1 MSRAARTVQQ
11 LLAVRIGAFLR
22 FKRSLGYKYERAEL
36 WLKAFNRFVQ
46 ETSARAPMRLEDLA
60 RTWVARNEARKAVTV
75 AAEFSVLREFFAYLR
90 RSDPSVGV
98 PDRGWAPQS
107 CKSEFL
113 PQILKTSD
121 IKLLLRLA
129 EQLRA
134 PRFYGAMYRILL
146 LVLYCTGVRFG
157 EAVRLKI
164 HDLDLRRRTLW
175 IAESKGRSRWVP
187 FHPSLAPELA
197 RYLVARRAYAVAGPT
212 DALFVGINGRP
223 LRRKTAS
230 HVVTVLLRRAHLKPP
245 RGRVGPRP
253 YDIRHTFAVH
263 RLARWYR
270 GSVDVRTRLPW
281 LSAYMGHDDILGT
294 ETYLTA
300 TPQLLQLAARR
311 LRKRLSQRRRWA

>member
-1 MSRAARTVQQ
+1 MSEVGRPP
-11 LLAVRIGAFLR
+11 LAVQIEAFLR

-36 WLKAFNRFVQ
+36 WLKAFERFVR
-46 ETSARAPMRLEDLA
+46 ERSTRRPARRDDLVRA
-60 RTWVARNEARKAVTV
+60 WLARNEARKAITV
-75 AAEFSVLREFFAYLR
+75 AAEVSVLRQFFGYLR
-90 RSDPSVGV
+90 RSDASVVV
-98 PDRGWAPQS
+98 PGRSWAPS
-107 CKSEFL
+107 RKSEFL
-113 PQILKTSD
+113 PHILKAGD
-121 IKLLLRLA
+121 ITKLMRLA

-134 PRFYGAMYRILL
+134 PRFYRVMYRTLL

-157 EAVRLKI
+157 EAVRLKMR
-164 HDLDLRRRTLW
+164 DLDVRRQTLW

-187 FHPSLAPELA
+187 FHASLARELI
-197 RYLVARRAYAVAGPT
+197 RYLVARRAYAVAGPD

-223 LRRKTAS
+223 LLRKTAS
-230 HVVTVLLRRAHLKPP
+230 QLVTALLRRAQLKPP

-263 RLARWYR
+263 RLTRWYR
-270 GSVDVRTRLPW
+270 AGVDVRTRLPW

>member
-1 MSRAARTVQQ
+1 MSGGGRQQ
-11 LLAVRIGAFLR
+11 LGVQIGAFLH

-36 WLKAFNRFVQ
+36 WLKAFERFVR
-46 ETSARAPMRLEDLA
+46 ERSTRAPARLDDLA
-60 RTWVARNEARKAVTV
+60 RAWLARNEARKAITV
-75 AAEFSVLREFFAYLR
+75 AGEVSVLRQFFGYLR
-90 RSDPSVGV
+90 RSDGSVVV
-98 PDRGWAPQS
+98 PGRSWAPQS
-107 CKSEFL
+107 CQSEFL
-113 PQILKTSD
+113 PHILTASD
-121 IKLLLRLA
+121 IAKLMRLA

-146 LVLYCTGVRFG
+146 LVLYCTGLRFG
-157 EAVRLKI
+157 EAVRLKMR
-164 HDLDLRRRTLW
+164 DLDVRRQALW

-187 FHPSLAPELA
+187 FHASLARELI
-197 RYLVARRAYAVAGPT
+197 RYLVARRAYAVAGPD

-223 LRRKTAS
+223 LLRKTAS

-263 RLARWYR
+263 RLTRWYKA
-270 GSVDVRTRLPW
+270 GVDVRTRLPW